1 MNGGGGIRTRG
12 RALNPTGDFESP
24 PLDHSGTPPSSKNI
38 AQKICKI
45 LAMRLLNQDRVR
57 RVLESMYNKGRVPNT
72 ILFWGPSGV
81 GKTVA
86 ALDFGKGLLCRKG
99 VMWGCGEC
107 ESCRVY
113 ESITDRILKGEW
125 DEIKYYGESQ
135 SGRKIFLYLKGEHPD
150 FIFLIPDGHV
160 IKIDQVRAVKEF
172 AWEKPVLS
180 PAKLIIVEG
189 ADLLNPQ
196 AGDAFLKSL
205 EEPPYDTFFIMTAV
219 NIKNILPTIISR
231 SFVIEFGPL
240 DFESFR
246 EITGIDDKE
255 MYELSGG
262 SVSRLNKLRE
272 KASVREMV
280 NKFLEG
286 DASTVFSCIQK
297 IGSYNEDDVVL
308 FFDLLEE
315 SIVGKMSTNVEM
327 LERVI
332 DVIDETRKDI
342 PKGVNVT
349 LAIAY
354 IKTIIGG

>member
-1 MNGGGGIRTRG
+1 M
-12 RALNPTGDFESP
+12 
-24 PLDHSGTPPSSKNI
+24 K
-38 AQKICKI
+38 
-45 LAMRLLNQDRVR
+45 LLNQERVMKI
-57 RVLESMYNKGRVPNT
+57 LESMYSKDRVSNT

-86 ALDFGKGLLCRKG
+86 ALEFGKGLLCRKG
-99 VMWGCGEC
+99 VVWGCGEC

-113 ESITDRILKGEW
+113 EPIAERILKGEW
-125 DEIKYYGESQ
+125 EKIKYYGESQ
-135 SGRKIFLYLKGEHPD
+135 LGRSVFVYLKGEHPD
-150 FIFLIPDGHV
+150 FVFLIPDGHV

-180 PAKLIIVEG
+180 PTKLIIVEG

-205 EEPPYDTFFIMTAV
+205 EEPPYNTFFILTAV
-219 NIKNILPTIISR
+219 NIKNVLPTIISR
-231 SFVIEFGPL
+231 SFLIEFTPL
-240 DFESFR
+240 DFESFK
-246 EITGIDDKE
+246 EITGNDDMK

-262 SVSRLNKLRE
+262 SVSRLNKLKE
-272 KASVREMV
+272 KAYVREMV
-280 NKFLEG
+280 NRFLEG
-286 DASTVFSCIQK
+286 DASAVFSCIQK
-297 IGSYNEDDVVL
+297 IGSYDEEDVVL

-315 SIVGKMSTNVEM
+315 NIVGKMSTNIEM

-332 DVIDETRKDI
+332 DVIDETRRDI